1 MGTAEKILTKCEKF
15 HICLGLER
23 VSKVLEIFGNP
34 QDELEF
40 IHVAGTNGKGSV
52 CAILSSILCEH
63 FSARSGK
70 VGLFTSPH
78 LFSYT
83 ERIKINNV
91 EISAHELDKLVVHVD
106 ETAQK
111 NSVNL
116 TEFEILTVAGFL
128 YFKEARCDIVVL
140 ETGLGGR
147 LDATNVI
154 KQPLTSV
161 ITSIGLDHTARLGDT
176 IEKIG
181 FEKAGI
187 IKEGCPVIVGVEN
200 LALSVIQEV
209 AVLKKA
215 SLHKVEC
222 VKPPENFA
230 LSGDFQTEN
239 LTLALAVLNVLPFCV
254 HERDISAGLVRVRHK
269 FRMEYDPKRNLL
281 IDGCHNPDGA
291 RALREF
297 LDKNF
302 ADRCVK
308 FIYGTLN
315 NKDWRQILDTLYRE
329 GDELLFYEFKN
340 ENCLKFEELPQ
351 KFKMRARKI
360 ENPLEE
366 INALQSNT
374 LTVACGSLYMLGEIF
389 RETGK

>member
-1 MGTAEKILTKCEKF
+1 MTTAEKILTNSEKF

-40 IHVAGTNGKGSV
+40 IHVAGTNGKGST
-52 CAILSSILCEH
+52 CAILASVLNEH
-63 FSARSGK
+63 FVPHKGK

-83 ERIKINNV
+83 ERIKINGV
-91 EISAHELDKLVVHVD
+91 EISQSALDELVAYVD
-106 ETAQK
+106 DTAQK
-111 NSVNL
+111 NGIGL

-128 YFKEARCDIVVL
+128 YFKNEACDIVVL

-147 LDATNVI
+147 LDSTNVI
-154 KQPLTSV
+154 KRPLACI

-187 IKEGCPVIVGVEN
+187 IKPGCPVMAGAKNLALKGIEDIAKEKNAPLRKVKSVQPPEKFALLGDFQAEN
-200 LALSVIQEV
+200 LA
-209 AVLKKA
+209 
-215 SLHKVEC
+215 
-222 VKPPENFA
+222 
-230 LSGDFQTEN
+230 
-239 LTLALAVLNVLPFCV
+239 LALAVLEILPFQISE
-254 HERDISAGLVRVRHK
+254 HEINKGLAKVRHK
-269 FRMEYDPKRNLL
+269 FRMEFDALRNLL

-291 RALREF
+291 RVLREF

-302 ADRCVK
+302 ADSTVK

-315 NKDWRQILDTLYRE
+315 NKDYETVLGTLLKPK
-329 GDELLFYEFKN
+329 DEFCFFEFSSPN
-340 ENCLKFEELPQ
+340 ALKFDELPQ
-351 KFKMRARKI
+351 KFKIMARKI
-360 ENPLEE
+360 TDPMAE
-366 INALQSNT
+366 ISAPQPNT
-374 LTVACGSLYMLGEIF
+374 LTVVCGSLYMLGEIF
-389 RETGK
+389 S